1 MPRWIGPAQWAVV
14 AAWAL
19 FIHWIT
25 VGRGFEGVVAGFG
38 LVHGLY
44 ALEAALPY
52 AILPAVSL
60 VTLALLALVGVL
72 EVLYRRC
79 AAEMEAEGEGRW
91 RWRGRR
97 GPARIGE
104 AVRTPGGWWV
114 RGDGRWRF
122 VAAGYVDEEG
132 RPWRPEGRR
141 RWGAFSLVS
150 PPVLLLAAL
159 LWGAYALSRPY
170 GRYWELR
177 REAFRVYAAQEGAQ
191 EVAWLREHPEFRPW
205 LLYLSTLRA
214 CRQAECLSEQ
224 IRDRLE
230 LMSLGPAY
238 GADGATLYQLLLL
251 NGRPRLALF
260 LAGNRPERT
269 FQVAVRLG
277 DVARARE
284 VFRRRPEGGFQR
296 APGTWILFLL
306 EEGRAE
312 EAYAA
317 ASRQPD
323 VTLRRSL
330 SLLAVASHLSG
341 RCEESR
347 RHAALLMTPEV
358 LREARLVGEAP
369 KTGLGALQRA
379 AGEVGRRASV
389 ALGLCLL
396 GDASQARRVF
406 AEAEALAAEAG
417 LRGYLDTDR
426 VLLRLVNPATA
437 PSKPPPLAEF
447 APRSPRTVTPS
458 GV

>member
-1 MPRWIGPAQWAVV
+1 MV
-14 AAWAL
+14 AAWVL
-19 FIHWIT
+19 FLHWIT
-25 VGRGFEGVVAGFG
+25 AGGGFEGVVAGFG

-44 ALEAALPY
+44 ALEAAFPY
-52 AILPAVSL
+52 ALLPAVSL
-60 VTLALLALVGVL
+60 VTLALLALVGALQVL
-72 EVLYRRC
+72 HRRC
-79 AAEMEAEGEGRW
+79 AVEIEEEGEGLW
-91 RWRGRR
+91 RWKGRR
-97 GPARIGE
+97 GPGRIGE

-114 RGDGRWRF
+114 RDGGRWHF

-141 RWGAFSLVS
+141 PWGALAVVS

-159 LWGAYALSRPY
+159 LGGAYALSRPY

-177 REAFRVYAAQEGAQ
+177 REAYRVHAAQDGAQ
-191 EVAWLREHPEFRPW
+191 EAAWLREHPEFRPW

-214 CRQAECLSEQ
+214 CRQARCLSEQ

-238 GADGATLYQLLLL
+238 GADGATLFQLLLL
-251 NGRPRLALF
+251 NGRPRMAVLLAD
-260 LAGNRPERT
+260 NQPERV
-269 FQVAVRLG
+269 FQAAVRLG
-277 DVARARE
+277 DVERARE
-284 VFRRRPEGGFQR
+284 ALRQSPEAAFQR

-323 VTLRRSL
+323 LTLRRSL
-330 SLLAVASHLSG
+330 SLLAVAAHLSG

-369 KTGLGALQRA
+369 RTGLGALQRA
-379 AGEVGRRASV
+379 AGEVGHRASV
-389 ALGLCLL
+389 ALGLCLW
-396 GDASQARRVF
+396 GDTPEALRVF

-417 LRGYLDTDR
+417 LHGYLDTDR

-437 PSKPPPLAEF
+437 PPLPPPLEEF
-447 APRSPRTVTPS
+447 ARRPPRSAAPS